1 MKIRNGFVS
10 NSSSSSFLLIGDEI
24 NLNDIKSLSSEY
36 LAIGKNIYEANDLIN
51 IDSYF
56 KLIMLKESGYNFD
69 VYKVNKA
76 TFEPDLSTILDLD
89 DETVWELDP
98 EQVEDL
104 IRKKYNQNC
113 IYTYID
119 YCKTDEDFDEF
130 CEQYG
135 LELSEDEIERKAQAF
150 TRELK
155 LNRILDEQ
163 ISKI

>member
-36 LAIGKNIYEANDLIN
+36 IAIGKNIYEANDLIN

-89 DETVWELDP
+89 DETVW
-98 EQVEDL
+98 
-104 IRKKYNQNC
+104 
-113 IYTYID
+113 
-119 YCKTDEDFDEF
+119 
-130 CEQYG
+130 
-135 LELSEDEIERKAQAF
+135 
-150 TRELK
+150 
-155 LNRILDEQ
+155 
-163 ISKI
+163 